1 MKPPLQLGIV
11 GAGAIAQRGLLP
23 HFSLPDVQNRV
34 QLAAICDPV
43 SGRAQAAAQKWGV
56 PRAFETLEEL
66 LDQGEVDVVSL
77 CSPIGLHF
85 QQGRAALH
93 AGKHVH
99 FNKTMTTSVAEADEL
114 IALAQQ
120 KGLKIV
126 ASPGEA
132 LRPQY
137 HAMRDL
143 VQNGAIGTFCWGIC
157 GAASGTYH
165 NQQEEEYRSGTDVL
179 SSVDPSW
186 YYRKP
191 GGGPLYDMGVYP
203 LHVITTVLGPAKRVT
218 ALSGLRIQERDFGGK
233 MVAGEADDQTLM
245 LLDFGDGAFVSV
257 YGMAFGGVNVGWAP
271 RLFGTRGEISGLHL
285 NGQPFDYPNKTG
297 DDLRSQQAALPH
309 VTGAHADIDEAHVF
323 EDVMQLVD
331 WIRDDKASIVTAQH
345 ARHVIDIIESAYRA
359 AETGQTQTL
368 STSF

>member
-1 MKPPLQLGIV
+1 MKPPLQLGII

-23 HFSLPDVQNRV
+23 HFSQDDVQDRV

-43 SGRAQAAAQKWGV
+43 AGRAQAAAQKWGV

-66 LDQGEVDVVSL
+66 LADGNVDFVSL

-85 QQGRAALH
+85 EQGRLALE

-99 FNKTMTTSVAEADEL
+99 FNKTMTTTVAEADALIEL
-114 IALAQQ
+114 ARER
-120 KGLKIV
+120 GLKIV

-143 VQNGAIGTFCWGIC
+143 VRDGAIGTLCWGIC
-157 GAASGTYH
+157 GASSGNYH
-165 NQQEEEYRSGTDVL
+165 NQSEAEFRAGSDVL
-179 SSVDPSW
+179 SNVDPSW

-191 GGGPLYDMGVYP
+191 GGGPLYDMVVYP
-203 LHVITTVLGPAKRVT
+203 LHALTTLLGPAQRVT
-218 ALSGLRIQERDFGGK
+218 ALSGLRIQEREFGGK

-245 LLDFGDGAFVSV
+245 LVDFGNSVFVTV
-257 YGMAFGGVNVGWAP
+257 YGMAAGWATGGFSP
-271 RLFGTRGEISGLHL
+271 RLFGTKGEITGLQL
-285 NGQPFDYPNKTG
+285 NGKPFDYPNKLG
-297 DDLRSQQAALPH
+297 DDSYSQQAALPH
-309 VTGAHADIDEAHVF
+309 VVGPHRDLGEAHVF

-331 WIRDDKASIVTAQH
+331 WIRDDKASIVTAEH

-359 AETGQTQTL
+359 AQTGQTQTL
-368 STSF
+368 TTSF